1 MKFYLS
7 GFMMAFILTSSASA
21 QHINIGV
28 KGGLNVYKI
37 TDGSQYNSKA
47 GLNKGPLIR
56 ASSNSE
62 SRNRGLQL
70 GVFYLFKHKN

>member
-7 GFMMAFILTSSASA
+7 GLMMAFILTSSASA

-37 TDGSQYNSKA
+37 TDGSQYNPKV
-47 GLNKGPLIR
+47 GLN
-56 ASSNSE
+56 
-62 SRNRGLQL
+62 
-70 GVFYLFKHKN
+70 